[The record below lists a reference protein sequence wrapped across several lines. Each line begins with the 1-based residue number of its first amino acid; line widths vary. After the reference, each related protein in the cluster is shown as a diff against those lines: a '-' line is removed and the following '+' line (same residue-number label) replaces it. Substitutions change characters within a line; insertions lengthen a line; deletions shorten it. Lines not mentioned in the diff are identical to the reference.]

1 MPSRSRTLRPTPD
14 GDDASHATDSAMAVT
29 LPPSGLDSLYPPNTP
44 LHRLDV
50 IRSATLSLPNLHK

>member
-1 MPSRSRTLRPTPD
+1 
-14 GDDASHATDSAMAVT
+14 MAVT